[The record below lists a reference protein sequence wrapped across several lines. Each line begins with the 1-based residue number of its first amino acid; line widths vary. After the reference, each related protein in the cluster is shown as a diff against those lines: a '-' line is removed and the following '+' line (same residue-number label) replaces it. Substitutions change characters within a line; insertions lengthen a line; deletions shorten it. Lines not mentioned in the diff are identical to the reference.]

1 MNVTIKTL
9 SVKVTRRKGELELG
23 TPSKE
28 PIKTE
33 PFEYGENKDF
43 ILKTQEIGEANRGVK
58 QIALMNLK
66 EGESLDIELQY
77 ITE

>member
-1 MNVTIKTL
+1 MKVSIKTL

-23 TPSKE
+23 TPNKE

-33 PFEYGENKDF
+33 AFEYGESKDF

-66 EGESLDIELQY
+66 EGESLNIELQY